1 MWWRSSHNRD
11 RKWASPEGRKLLAH
25 SVPQTCRSGNC
36 KGSTFEGNQI
46 LKYAFM
52 KITIKGFLDF
62 SEKVSK
68 IYFLESGVQARQ
80 GSMSHLKQ
88 EKVRKAKGEK
98 EKHVKMKKG

>member
-1 MWWRSSHNRD
+1 
-11 RKWASPEGRKLLAH
+11 
-25 SVPQTCRSGNC
+25 
-36 KGSTFEGNQI
+36 
-46 LKYAFM
+46 M

-88 EKVRKAKGEK
+88 GKMRKAKGEK
-98 EKHVKMKKG
+98 EKYVKMKKG